1 MNAVLSL
8 LTEAG
13 VVMRLSAR
21 FVCSPFGSLALARS
35 TDAVAYSISC
45 SLQRF
50 LTLVLR
56 DTLFVSSIALPFI
69 LFY

>member
-13 VVMRLSAR
+13 VVMRLCAG
-21 FVCSPFGSLALARS
+21 FVCTPLDSLALAQS
-35 TDAVAYSISC
+35 TEAVAYSISG

-56 DTLFVSSIALPFI
+56 DTLFVSSFTHPFI